1 MVSKESW
8 GTTVYSGE
16 EEEDELLVP
25 EPDAEELAEDRIRGS
40 GFELIVSVLVIKS
53 FLLGIMCILY
63 I

>member
-1 MVSKESW
+1 
-8 GTTVYSGE
+8 VYLGE

-40 GFELIVSVLVIKS
+40 DFELIVSVLVIKS